1 MKIIEDDECQYGA
14 VHHVC
19 THVGGKWPT
28 TKWRVC
34 ATSEHKL
41 HLHLVPYFLSGDR
54 ACSPRGMQIRGMNN
68 ILYSE
73 IKRIAPNPATF
84 VIQMRVGAMDGS
96 RSTCD
101 NDYFTAGLFVLFV
114 KFFVQLYFRPVL
126 LNRRSRARVRF
137 NSNTLNEYSYYNSS
151 AIEFALY
158 YTPSARSIV
167 DTNFTKSKIWLF
179 QNFVSLFS
187 LDYLYMRLI
196 GGKYWNLNEL
206 NWTNILS
213 S

>member
-1 MKIIEDDECQYGA
+1 M
-14 VHHVC
+14 HHVC

-54 ACSPRGMQIRGMNN
+54 ASSPRGMQIRGMNN
-68 ILYSE
+68 ISYSE

-101 NDYFTAGLFVLFV
+101 NDYFTVGLRVIIREIL
-114 KFFVQLYFRPVL
+114 RPIIF
-126 LNRRSRARVRF
+126 SSGF
-137 NSNTLNEYSYYNSS
+137 IES
-151 AIEFALY
+151 AIEEG
-158 YTPSARSIV
+158 SI
-167 DTNFTKSKIWLF
+167 
-179 QNFVSLFS
+179 
-187 LDYLYMRLI
+187 
-196 GGKYWNLNEL
+196 
-206 NWTNILS
+206 
-213 S
+213 